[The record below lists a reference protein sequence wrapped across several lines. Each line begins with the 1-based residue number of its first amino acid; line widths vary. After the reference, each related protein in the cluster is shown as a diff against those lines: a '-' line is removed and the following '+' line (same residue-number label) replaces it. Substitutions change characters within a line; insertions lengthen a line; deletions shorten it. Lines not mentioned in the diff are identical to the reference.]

1 MITHVPILF
10 FFSFPSFQAFLLPCR
25 TLLHCPT
32 MAQCPFFTAPSH
44 LPQPCRHP
52 SSALDAC
59 GHAVAGRHGHVVPS
73 PRPPPFL
80 STLQPCCP
88 LPRRM
93 PHTCATS
100 QPRHSLGS
108 ALGTR
113 GWPPADMVASCAVC
127 PCRATWPRSRSFFP
141 MPVADGGKK
150 TRGGS
155 GYSTKIALH

>member
-1 MITHVPILF
+1 MYPF
-10 FFSFPSFQAFLLPCR
+10 FFFLFLLSKRFFFPDR

-113 GWPPADMVASCAVC
+113 GWPPADMVASCAVVC